1 VDAGSI
7 TVLGLLVVLAGFLAY
22 LTLLFVLRGFT
33 YRTWIFHVLVALGVM
48 LALVGWA
55 LGGTRTPAWVA
66 VALGGIW
73 FAATT
78 RELSLASSNDLDV
91 RVGDHLPPLTA
102 STTDGEQVTEKD
114 LMATAPALLVLYRG
128 WWCPSS
134 KAQVDELVRDH
145 EQLSE
150 AGLTVYAGSV
160 DDPAEAAPLQELA
173 GERITILCSVPTA
186 FLDAIGVCDRR
197 GAPWYDRFLY
207 GAEPGEISMPAA
219 LVIDGTGRIVFAY
232 RSRRID
238 ERARPAAIAAS
249 SRVPADP

>member
-1 VDAGSI
+1 M
-7 TVLGLLVVLAGFLAY
+7 TVLGLLVVLAGFLGY
-22 LTLLFVLRGFT
+22 VILLFVLHRFT
-33 YRTWIFHVLVALGVM
+33 YRTWLFHGLVAVGTT

-55 LGGTRTPAWVA
+55 LGGSRTTAWVA
-66 VALGGIW
+66 VAASGIW
-73 FAATT
+73 FAAATH
-78 RELSLASSNDLDV
+78 ELRLSGSTGLDV
-91 RVGDHLPPLTA
+91 RVGDHLPPLIA
-102 STTDGEQVTEKD
+102 STTDGSQVTEKD

-145 EQLSE
+145 ERLSQ

-160 DDPAEAAPLQELA
+160 DAPAEAAPLQELV
-173 GERITILCSVPTA
+173 GDRITILCGVPTG

-197 GAPWYDRFLY
+197 GAPWYDRLLY
-207 GAEPGEISMPAA
+207 GAERREISMPAA
-219 LVIDGTGRIVFAY
+219 LVIDGAGRVVYGY

-249 SRVPADP
+249 LRTRADS

>member
-22 LTLLFVLRGFT
+22 LILLFVLRRFT
-33 YRTWIFHVLVALGVM
+33 YRTWIFHALVAVGAS
-48 LALVGWA
+48 LALGGWA
-55 LGGTRTPAWVA
+55 LGGSRSSAGIA
-66 VALGGIW
+66 VALSGIW

-78 RELSLASSNDLDV
+78 RELRLSGSNGLDV
-91 RVGDHLPPLTA
+91 RVGDPLPPLTA

-114 LMATAPALLVLYRG
+114 LMATSPAMLVLYRG

-134 KAQVDELVRDH
+134 RAQVDELIRDH

-160 DDPAEAAPLQELA
+160 DAPAEAAPLQELV
-173 GERITILCSVPTA
+173 GDRITILCDVPTA

-207 GAEPGEISMPAA
+207 GAERGEISMPAA
-219 LVIDGTGRIVFAY
+219 LVIDGAGRIVYAY

-238 ERARPAAIAAS
+238 ERAQPAAIAAS
-249 SRVPADP
+249 LRAPADP